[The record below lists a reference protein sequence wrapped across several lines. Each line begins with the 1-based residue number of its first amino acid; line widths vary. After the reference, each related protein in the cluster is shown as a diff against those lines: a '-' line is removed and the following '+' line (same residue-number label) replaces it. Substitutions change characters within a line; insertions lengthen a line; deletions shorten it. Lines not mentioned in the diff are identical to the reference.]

1 MHAWCTCSPFAG
13 QITDLR
19 ARVSELEAGKG
30 GEARE
35 LSDRLNAAVDD
46 AAAKAAALRTALADT
61 AEARRELEAARAEV
75 TEMNAGTW
83 CVCPCLPLSWL
94 RIPFQS
100 WMCGLWQT
108 IRIPTTTPHPELPR
122 RCCLF
127 SACLGEV
134 ARSVAALC
142 SESCAPWWVPTQR
155 TLWSFKRVQRCS
167 RAFGTR
173 EPQRWRRRGGRLP
186 LPSPTE
192 TH

>member
-1 MHAWCTCSPFAG
+1 VHAWCTCSPFAG

-83 CVCPCLPLSWL
+83 CVCVLVYLFHGL
-94 RIPFQS
+94 GYPFS
-100 WMCGLWQT
+100 RGC
-108 IRIPTTTPHPELPR
+108 
-122 RCCLF
+122 
-127 SACLGEV
+127 
-134 ARSVAALC
+134 AAYGK
-142 SESCAPWWVPTQR
+142 Q
-155 TLWSFKRVQRCS
+155 
-167 RAFGTR
+167 
-173 EPQRWRRRGGRLP
+173 
-186 LPSPTE
+186 
-192 TH
+192 